1 LGMIYRR
8 AGRSGLMLPAV
19 TLGLW
24 QNFGAANDS
33 ESARAIVR
41 SAFEAGITH
50 FDLANN
56 YGPPPGYA
64 ESLFGAILADDLA
77 GHRDEIIVSTK
88 AGYDMWAGP
97 YGSGGSR
104 KHLIASL
111 DQSLQRMGLE
121 YVDIFYSHRFD
132 ADTPL
137 EETMS
142 ALADIVRAGKAL
154 YAGISSYSPAATRRA
169 KDLLAGQGVPLTLHQ
184 PSYSMFNRWIE
195 DELLELLGSQGVG
208 CIAFSVLAQGM
219 LSDKYVAGVPA
230 EARASRPG
238 PFNKAWL
245 TDENVDRVRHLNE
258 IAAQR
263 GQSLAQM
270 AVAWSLRNPVVT
282 SALIGVSS
290 GTQLAELVRALDHLE
305 FSADELAAID
315 QYAVDLGID
324 IWRGFRVTG

>member
-1 LGMIYRR
+1 MIYRR

-24 QNFGAANDS
+24 QNFGAASDA
-33 ESARAIVR
+33 ESVRTIVR
-41 SAFEAGITH
+41 TAFDSGITH

-56 YGPPPGYA
+56 YGPPPGHA
-64 ESLFGAILADDLA
+64 ESLFGAILAGDLA

-88 AGYDMWAGP
+88 AGYDMWSGP

-111 DQSLQRMGLE
+111 DQSLRRMGLD

-132 ADTPL
+132 SDTPL

-142 ALADIVRAGKAL
+142 ALADTVHAGKAL
-154 YAGISSYSPAATRRA
+154 YAGISSYSPATTRLA
-169 KDLLAGQGVPLTLHQ
+169 EGLLRDRGVALTLHQ

-195 DELLELLGSQGVG
+195 EELLDVLAAAGIG

-219 LSDKYVAGVPA
+219 LSDKYVNGIPA
-230 EARASRPG
+230 VARASRPG
-238 PFNKAWL
+238 PFNKEWL
-245 TDENVDRVRHLNE
+245 TEENVDRVRHLNE
-258 IAAQR
+258 IAAHR
-263 GQSLAQM
+263 RQSLAQM

-282 SALIGVSS
+282 SALVGVSS
-290 GTQLAELVRALDHLE
+290 AAQLTELIGALENLE

-315 QYAVDLGID
+315 QHAVDLGID
-324 IWRGFRVTG
+324 IWRGFRVMG